1 MNTIVVERTV
11 PHSSSVDFDDIVERE
26 LRDQINDLER
36 SILEAN
42 ATQWRRSLLLLKKR
56 TEVQFTACRGRRF
69 AAWHQYMQ
77 LRLDPQ
83 STQQELDN
91 SYREALTVL
100 RKEQDWRHKANFF
113 LSKIEQRLSTVD
125 Q

>member
-1 MNTIVVERTV
+1 MNAIVVERTI
-11 PHSSSVDFDDIVERE
+11 PQSSSADFDDIVERE
-26 LRDQINDLER
+26 LRDQVNDTER
-36 SILEAN
+36 AILNAN
-42 ATQWRRSLLLLKKR
+42 IQQWRRSLLLLKKR

-77 LRLDPQ
+77 VRLDTHASQ
-83 STQQELDN
+83 DELDN
-91 SYREALTVL
+91 AYREALSVL

-113 LSKIEQRLSTVD
+113 LSKIEQRLSTTD